1 MMSELSFDNSWT
13 LFLDRDGVINR
24 RIPGQYVTC
33 LKEFDYLA
41 GSLQAIVLL
50 NKIFDRI
57 IIVTNQKGVG
67 KGIMSQEDLDHIH
80 NKMRVD
86 LNNKGGNLT
95 AIYAATEAS
104 FSSKSQHKPN
114 LGMGLQAKTAFPEID
129 FKKAIMV
136 GDSIS
141 DIEFG
146 RQLGMWTVLIEGKE
160 EEQIAS
166 AKIKVN
172 QRAISLYDWTLS
184 LIKKT

>member
-1 MMSELSFDNSWT
+1 
-13 LFLDRDGVINR
+13 
-24 RIPGQYVTC
+24 
-33 LKEFDYLA
+33 
-41 GSLQAIVLL
+41 
-50 NKIFDRI
+50 
-57 IIVTNQKGVG
+57 
-67 KGIMSQEDLDHIH
+67 
-80 NKMRVD
+80 
-86 LNNKGGNLT
+86 
-95 AIYAATEAS
+95 
-104 FSSKSQHKPN
+104 
-114 LGMGLQAKTAFPEID
+114 
-129 FKKAIMV
+129 MV